1 MKRYG
6 RYLVV
11 GLTVLAGVCLTAGPV
26 QAGGPK
32 KDIWQPTM
40 PKEAYKELVKREAEK
55 IEKVLSAK
63 QDEDTQRRAALGAV
77 LIYAY
82 TKSVKDGAAPELDA
96 TANKAVMLY
105 LAIRDKDGL
114 EQAKKLVADLLA
126 GNLKAGAK
134 ATFPKEIG
142 RLLTNAELMDHFRTL
157 AKGGDGMHP
166 DLQNNVKFKGA
177 LNGIEEKIRY
187 LSLKEL
193 SMAGIKKEAKEL
205 ELLAYRTSVM
215 GALTYLYAPPT
226 KMGPKDPDDW
236 RRFSLAMR
244 DSAVDLAA
252 AAAKG
257 DSAAVFRAGN
267 ALNSSCSQCHSE
279 FRVVN

>member
-6 RYLVV
+6 RCLIV
-11 GLTVLAGVCLTAGPV
+11 GLTVLAGVCVAAGLG
-26 QAGGPK
+26 QAGGGK
-32 KDIWQPTM
+32 KDPWQPILT
-40 PKEAYKELVKREAEK
+40 KEVFKELVKREAEK
-55 IEKVLSAK
+55 IQQVLSAK
-63 QDEDTQRRAALGAV
+63 PDEDTMKRAAFGAV

-82 TKSVKDGAAPELDA
+82 TKSVKAGAVDDLDG

-105 LAIRDKDGL
+105 AAIRDKGGL
-114 EQAKKLVADLLA
+114 EQAKKLTADLLA
-126 GNLKAGAK
+126 GNTKAGAK
-134 ATFPKEIG
+134 AAFPKELDK
-142 RLLTNAELMDHFRTL
+142 LLTNAELMDHFRTL
-157 AKGGDGMHP
+157 AKGGDGIHP
-166 DLQNNVKFKGA
+166 DLQNNLKFKGA
-177 LNGIEEKIRY
+177 LNGIEEKVRY

-193 SMAGIKKEAKEL
+193 SPAGIKKEAKEL
-205 ELLAYRTSVM
+205 ELLGYRTSVV

-244 DSAVDLAA
+244 DSAVDMAA

-257 DSAAVFRAGN
+257 DVAAVFRAGN

-279 FRVVN
+279 FRVIN